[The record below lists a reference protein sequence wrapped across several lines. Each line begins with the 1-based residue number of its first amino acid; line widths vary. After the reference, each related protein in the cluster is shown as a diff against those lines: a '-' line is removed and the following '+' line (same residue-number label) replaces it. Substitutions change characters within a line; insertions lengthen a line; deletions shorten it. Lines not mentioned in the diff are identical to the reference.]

1 MGFVTRGNLRY
12 QHFAQVEGNAAW
24 SMRARGESEGEP
36 EENDATGCGFV
47 DENVPAHLHLEVI
60 AYM

>member
-1 MGFVTRGNLRY
+1 
-12 QHFAQVEGNAAW
+12 
-24 SMRARGESEGEP
+24 MRARGESEGEP